1 MVNYLAARS
10 LSRRFVRDTAEIT
23 GGLLAANIGDVI
35 NITIMALFIVFFKE
49 HPEALVV
56 LPGLANMRGSIYTSL
71 ASRVSTNLHLGS
83 YKTTY
88 IDVIR
93 NEWGNGLALS
103 FSNSIIVGFL
113 AGFFSGISIPLTIA
127 ISILSTVISWTVMM
141 PGTVILSVLFFKKGV
156 DPDKVTAPVITV
168 LGDGVTIPSLA
179 AATIG
184 GWWLTDHPLALMAL
198 VSGTLTIVTIVLTL
212 NKDSRSI
219 FVQTM
224 SSLFIVSIIE
234 SLTGAIL
241 ARWSSRILA
250 NKGLLPLYPSF
261 LEDVGAVAAVVAA
274 KTSTLSYLGVTG
286 DKAYKFSLEEVI
298 LFLEAHIA
306 MFPTMI
312 ILPLI
317 NKAYTSIPLL
327 SMILAVFTAALI
339 VAIIGSLLSNILVK
353 ATYNKEIDPD
363 NTILPMITGITDLI
377 GTIILTTTAMIM
389 I

>member
-1 MVNYLAARS
+1 MSARS

-35 NITIMALFIVFFKE
+35 NITIMALFLVFFKE

-83 YKTTY
+83 YRTAY
-88 IDVIR
+88 RDVVK
-93 NEWGNGLALS
+93 NEWSNGLTLS

-127 ISILSTVISWTVMM
+127 ISIVSTIISWTIMM

-156 DPDKVTAPVITV
+156 DPDRVAAPVITV

-179 AATIG
+179 AATIA
-184 GWWLTDHPLALMAL
+184 GWWLVNHPLTLMAL
-198 VSGTLTIVTIVLTL
+198 ISGVLTIVTAVLTL
-212 NKDSRSI
+212 NKESRSI
-219 FVQTM
+219 FIQTM
-224 SSLFIVSIIE
+224 SSLFIVSVIE
-234 SLTGAIL
+234 SITGAIL
-241 ARWSSRILA
+241 ARWSSKILEK
-250 NKGLLPLYPSF
+250 KGLLPLYPSF

-286 DKAYKFSLEEVI
+286 GRAYKFSLEEII

-317 NKAYTSIPLL
+317 NKAYTNIPLI
-327 SMILAVFTAALI
+327 SMTLAVFAAALI
-339 VAIIGSLLSNILVK
+339 VAVIGSLLSNILVK

-363 NTILPMITGITDLI
+363 NTILPMITGITDLA
-377 GTIILTTTAMIM
+377 GTIVLPITAMIL

>member
-1 MVNYLAARS
+1 MSARS
-10 LSRRFVRDTAEIT
+10 LPRRFVRDTAEIT

-35 NITIMALFIVFFKE
+35 NITIMALFLVFFRE
-49 HPEALVV
+49 HPEALAV

-83 YKTTY
+83 YRTAY
-88 IDVIR
+88 RDVVK
-93 NEWGNGLALS
+93 NEWSNGLTLS

-127 ISILSTVISWTVMM
+127 ISIVSTIISWTVMM
-141 PGTVILSVLFFKKGV
+141 PGTVLLSVLFFKKGV
-156 DPDKVTAPVITV
+156 DPDKVAAPVITV

-179 AATIG
+179 AATIA
-184 GWWLTDHPLALMAL
+184 GWWLVKHPLILMAL
-198 VSGTLTIVTIVLTL
+198 ISGVLTIVTTVLTL
-212 NKDSRSI
+212 NKESRSI
-219 FVQTM
+219 FIQTM
-224 SSLFIVSIIE
+224 SSLFIVSVIE
-234 SLTGAIL
+234 SITGAIL
-241 ARWSSRILA
+241 ARWSSKILEK
-250 NKGLLPLYPSF
+250 KGLLPLYPSF

-286 DKAYKFSLEEVI
+286 GKAYKFSLEEII

-317 NKAYTSIPLL
+317 NKAYTNIPLI
-327 SMILAVFTAALI
+327 SMTLAVFTAALI
-339 VAIIGSLLSNILVK
+339 VAVIGSLLSNILVK

-363 NTILPMITGITDLI
+363 NTILPMITGITDLA
-377 GTIILTTTAMIM
+377 GTIVLPITAMIL

>member
-1 MVNYLAARS
+1 MSARS
-10 LSRRFVRDTAEIT
+10 LPRRFVRDTAEIT

-35 NITIMALFIVFFKE
+35 NITIMALFLVFFRE

-83 YKTTY
+83 YRTAY
-88 IDVIR
+88 RDVVK
-93 NEWGNGLALS
+93 NEWSNGLTLS

-127 ISILSTVISWTVMM
+127 ISIVSTIISWTIMM
-141 PGTVILSVLFFKKGV
+141 PGTVLLSVLFFKKGV
-156 DPDKVTAPVITV
+156 DPDRVAAPVITV

-179 AATIG
+179 VATIA
-184 GWWLTDHPLALMAL
+184 GWWLVNHPLTLMAL
-198 VSGTLTIVTIVLTL
+198 ISGVLTIVTAVLTL
-212 NKDSRSI
+212 NKESRSI
-219 FVQTM
+219 FIQTM
-224 SSLFIVSIIE
+224 SSLFIVSVIE
-234 SLTGAIL
+234 SITGAIL
-241 ARWSSRILA
+241 ARWSSKILEK
-250 NKGLLPLYPSF
+250 KGLLPLYPSF

-286 DKAYKFSLEEVI
+286 GRAYKFSLEEII

-312 ILPLI
+312 ILSLI
-317 NKAYTSIPLL
+317 NKAYTNIPLI
-327 SMILAVFTAALI
+327 SMTLAVFAAALI
-339 VAIIGSLLSNILVK
+339 VGVIGSLLSNILVK

-363 NTILPMITGITDLI
+363 NTILPMITGITDLA
-377 GTIILTTTAMIM
+377 GTIVLPITAMIL